1 MSCDITYEELAGFVS
16 GDVDPPGRARV
27 IDRHVAECEA
37 CRRRLEVLSQ
47 VDSTLRQLPHSE
59 PPVAALL
66 NVRRV
71 LSAELRG
78 SGTPEIM
85 TLDDVARF
93 LRIDP
98 PGRALG
104 EIVEDLPAFE
114 IAGEIRV
121 RRAKLLE
128 WIERR
133 ELAYMKSTTQS
144 GVSRILSRVLA
155 QGTS

>member
-1 MSCDITYEELAGFVS
+1 MTYEELAGFVS
-16 GDVDPPGRARV
+16 GDVEESRV
-27 IDRHVAECEA
+27 RIIEAHVSECQA

-47 VDSTLRQLPHSE
+47 VDSSLNQLHRSE
-59 PPVAALL
+59 PPASALL
-66 NVRRV
+66 KARRI
-71 LSAELRG
+71 LSAELRA
-78 SGTPEIM
+78 SETPEIM
-85 TLDDVARF
+85 TLDDIARF
-93 LRIDP
+93 LRVDDD
-98 PGRALG
+98 ALG

-121 RRAKLLE
+121 RRAKLIKWVE
-128 WIERR
+128 QR